1 MAQLTWRDVAAPNL
15 GNPQDSINSA
25 AKLLAVSTGGLSGA
39 LTQFGDQQALQQLA
53 QYSDAQKL
61 QADIQSGR
69 FNTANASVEA
79 LATIMGRPTSLIADQ
94 SNQQMADY
102 RKELNPL
109 LLASQQGQNSAAA
122 QKLIEDQYG
131 HTRKVDTNVATD
143 AVKPLV
149 NSLISKATGQDFSGF
164 AGLSPEAQ
172 ATLSN
177 GIVSSQRTT
186 VANTKS
192 DTDEANRK
200 TALALLQDIQRNV
213 AGPDGARQRLAAIE
227 NPEVAAL
234 VQQGMGGNFGN
245 LYGSKAD
252 VDPASAVQPADDL
265 TSTIHAGTRKGRQ
278 EDVVLGYGE
287 YGLPSKPVSQST
299 LGELGEFGR
308 KTLIPNTR
316 DNEKLGLKGTGK
328 GSSAVG
334 KYQFTQETAERLA
347 PKVFGKDW
355 EKTVF
360 TLENQDKLAEALFNE
375 SKGGNLKAI
384 WQGLPNATAGAYK
397 DVPWSQMKEVIGR
410 VESQVDR
417 PTLSDTIT
425 PAMATRLLE
434 KATTDNAFQ
443 KVKNDPTG
451 LYKDIEANANNN
463 ASAAEVANLVTGPKG
478 ILEGEDSGRVLD
490 QINSIVRET
499 GMTPAQAADTI
510 VRNSER
516 NDWTT
521 KIDWFTPGS
530 TTKLG
535 DGRVVRDTRLADD
548 IKRYQNKDTLR
559 AYGANKDIDAGN
571 AAVAAAIQAQAAAEE
586 LYKRAKG
593 LQSNAGFKAQL
604 PALEKDV
611 LKKRSKVAELLQS
624 KAAVNTTGS
633 W

>member
-1 MAQLTWRDVAAPNL
+1 MAALTWRDVTAPDYR
-15 GNPQDSINSA
+15 GVQSSINSA
-25 AKLLAVSTGGLSGA
+25 ADLLAKSTNGMSGA
-39 LTQFGDQQALQQLA
+39 LTQFGDQQALQKLA

-69 FNTANASVEA
+69 FNTANASGEA

-94 SNQQMADY
+94 SNQQMANY

-122 QKLIEDQYG
+122 QKLMEDQYG
-131 HTRKVDTNVATD
+131 HNRTVDNNVTSD
-143 AVKPLV
+143 AARPLV
-149 NSLISKATGQDFSGF
+149 NKLISEATGQDLSGF
-164 AGLSPEAQ
+164 AALPADVQTNLATGL
-172 ATLSN
+172 
-177 GIVSSQRTT
+177 VSAKRTNIT
-186 VANTKS
+186 NTKS

-200 TALALLQDIQRNV
+200 AALVLLQDIQKNV
-213 AGPDGARQRLAAIE
+213 AGPDGARQALAAIP

-234 VQQGMGGNFGN
+234 VQQGLGGNFGT
-245 LYGSKAD
+245 LYGSKAE
-252 VDPASAVQPADDL
+252 VDPVNAIQSTDDL
-265 TSTIHAGTRKGRQ
+265 TSTIHAGTRKGKQ

-287 YGLPSKPVSQST
+287 FGLPPKPVSQST

-308 KTLIPNTR
+308 NTLIPNTIN
-316 DNEKLGLKGTGK
+316 NEKLGLKDTGK

-355 EKTVF
+355 KNTVF
-360 TLENQDKLAEALFNE
+360 TSENQDKLAEALFNE

-397 DVPWSQMKEVIGR
+397 DVPWSQMKVVIGG
-410 VESQVDR
+410 VESQVDK
-417 PTLSDTIT
+417 PTLAESIT
-425 PAMATRLLE
+425 PTMATRLLG
-434 KATTDNAFQ
+434 KAVTENAFQ
-443 KVKNDPTG
+443 KVSNDPTG

-463 ASAAEVANLVTGPKG
+463 SPAAEVANLVTGPKG
-478 ILEGEDSGRVLD
+478 ILAGEDSGRVLD
-490 QINSIVRET
+490 QINSIVRKT

-535 DGRVVRDTRLADD
+535 DGRVVRDDRLEED
-548 IKRYQNKDTLR
+548 IKQYQNKDTLR
-559 AYGANKDIDAGN
+559 AYTANKNIDAEN
-571 AAVAAAIQAQAAAEE
+571 ATVAVAIQAQTAAEE

-593 LQSNAGFKAQL
+593 LQGNAGFKAQL
-604 PALEKDV
+604 PALEQDV
-611 LKKRSKVAELLQS
+611 LKKRSKVDELLKR
-624 KAAVNTTGS
+624 KATVS
-633 W
+633 P

>member
-1 MAQLTWRDVAAPNL
+1 MAQLTWRDVAAPNF
-15 GNPQDSINSA
+15 GNSQDSINSA
-25 AKLLAVSTGGLSGA
+25 AKLLAASTGGLSGA
-39 LTQFGDQQALQQLA
+39 LTQFGDQQALQKLS

-69 FNTANASVEA
+69 FNTVNASGEA
-79 LATIMGRPTSLIADQ
+79 LATIMGRPASLIADQ
-94 SNQQMADY
+94 SNQQMTDY
-102 RKELNPL
+102 RRELNPL
-109 LLASQQGQNSAAA
+109 LLASQQSQNSATA

-131 HTRKVDTNVATD
+131 HTRKVDTNMATD

-149 NSLISKATGQDFSGF
+149 NSLISKATGQDFSGL
-164 AGLSPEAQ
+164 GNLSPEAQ
-172 ATLSN
+172 VALSN
-177 GIVSSQRTT
+177 GIVSTERTT
-186 VANTKS
+186 LANSKS
-192 DTDEANRK
+192 DTNEANRK

-234 VQQGMGGNFGN
+234 VQQGMGGNFGT
-245 LYGSKAD
+245 LYGVKAD
-252 VDPASAVQPADDL
+252 VDPVGTMQSTDDL
-265 TSTIHAGTRKGRQ
+265 TSNIHAGTRKGKQ

-287 YGLPSKPVSQST
+287 FGLPPKPVSQST

-308 KTLIPNTR
+308 NTLIPNTR
-316 DNEKLGLKGTGK
+316 NNEKLGLKDTGK

-355 EKTVF
+355 KNTVF
-360 TLENQDKLAEALFNE
+360 TSENQDKLAEALFNE

-397 DVPWSQMKEVIGR
+397 DVPWSQMKDVIGG
-410 VESQVDR
+410 VESQVDK
-417 PTLSDTIT
+417 PTLAESIT
-425 PAMATRLLE
+425 PTMATRLLG
-434 KATTDNAFQ
+434 KAVTENAFQ
-443 KVKNDPTG
+443 KVSNDPTG

-463 ASAAEVANLVTGPKG
+463 SPAAEVANLVTGPKG
-478 ILEGEDSGRVLD
+478 ILAGEDSGRVLD

-499 GMTPAQAADTI
+499 GVTPAQAADMI

-535 DGRVVRDTRLADD
+535 DGRVVRDTRLAED

-559 AYGANKDIDAGN
+559 AYGANKDIDAEN
-571 AAVAAAIQAQAAAEE
+571 ATIAAAIQAQTAAEE
-586 LYKRAKG
+586 LYKRARG
-593 LQSNAGFKAQL
+593 LQDNAGFKAQL
-604 PALEKDV
+604 PALEKDL
-611 LKKRSKVAELLQS
+611 LKKRSKVAELLQR
-624 KAAVNTTGS
+624 KATVSTTGA
-633 W
+633 